1 MKIAVAITSEPFQ
14 QTPEQRLAEQLV
26 AAFERRGEQSQLIK
40 LPIDCRDA
48 DAFAQS
54 LLALRLLHL
63 RNVDRLVALDFPACS
78 IQHEDKCAW
87 LIKDL
92 DGEGPGPGDSLEQ
105 TSAIR
110 HLLKRTY
117 QAQLHE
123 CTRLVDS
130 IPQNRKSASVT
141 AELKV
146 PRLEIQICENSDEA
160 LSIEEWDRIAQFLA
174 TESAGGFDPHE
185 N

>member
-14 QTPEQRLAEQLV
+14 QTPQLRLAELLV
-26 AAFERRGEQSQLIK
+26 EALERHGEQSQLLK
-40 LPIDCRDA
+40 LPIDRSNA
-48 DAFAQS
+48 DAFVQS
-54 LLALRLLHL
+54 LLALRLLHV

-78 IQHEDKCAW
+78 IQHEEKCAW

-92 DGEGPGPGDSLEQ
+92 DGEEPDHGDSLEQ

-130 IPQNRKSASVT
+130 IPQNRKSASIT

-146 PRLEIQICENSDEA
+146 PRLEIQICENGDEA

-174 TESAGGFDPHE
+174 TKSAGGFDPT
-185 N
+185 